1 MATQPDRERGNADPV
16 ADRLRRL
23 AARSVVAI
31 AALAFVCN
39 LGTLAVPLFNMQIF
53 NRVLPTRNLDTVAA
67 MAGGLAICLV
77 VWAVLEGLRSAAQEI
92 LAARFVARLAPS
104 VIEAAA
110 FAARPDL
117 AAREALADLETVR
130 AFLCSRACLAPF
142 DMAWAPIFL
151 LALLVMHWA
160 LAALALLCVLIL
172 ATMNL
177 LGDAVSRRAML
188 DANAATAAALR
199 RAADG
204 VNAAEAVLALGMLPT
219 LARLWQDGQQ
229 RAASLVQRALLR
241 ARAVS
246 AANSALRM
254 GMTGAMVATGL
265 VLALNGLSSSGSMV
279 AGNMILA
286 RLLMPFGSIAGA
298 RRQWTD
304 ATAAWRRLRAV
315 TTRSTFRRYREPL
328 PEPVPRLTVENLAF
342 LPPGAERPLLRGVTF
357 AVEPGEAVAV
367 VGPSSAGKSTLLR
380 LIVGIAPPT
389 AGGVFLDGSSTFLW
403 EREDFARHV
412 GFVPQRPS
420 LLEESV
426 LDNIGRMQSTDLGRV
441 VAAAKRAGI
450 HRVIAGLPSG
460 YSTPVVGNLLSGGQR
475 QRVALARALFTS
487 PRLLVLDE
495 PTAFLDEV
503 GERDFLALMAE
514 LRRDGVTVLL
524 ATHRPSLLAAV
535 DKVLVLRDGAVE
547 RFGPAAEIGE
557 QLRNRPFR
565 LVSNP
570 GSQVAAS

>member
-142 DMAWAPIFL
+142 DIAWAPIFL

-219 LARLWQDGQQ
+219 LARLWQDSQQ